1 MKRPARLVA
10 VSNRVGPVRG
20 AAAAGGLA
28 VGLVEALHER
38 GGLWFGWSGRT
49 AAAGRVRLRTEKVDG
64 MTLATLDLTQHELDG
79 YYNGFSNN
87 CLWPLLHFRID
98 LTRFERSQ
106 LETEQRALVESIAAP
121 GFYKESAVAIASAL
135 GRVEAIERELT
146 TLYARWD
153 ALDSRK

>member
-49 AAAGRVRLRTEKVDG
+49 AAAGRVRRLAVELR
-64 MTLATLDLTQHELDG
+64 LD
-79 YYNGFSNN
+79 
-87 CLWPLLHFRID
+87 PFRW
-98 LTRFERSQ
+98 Q
-106 LETEQRALVESIAAP
+106 
-121 GFYKESAVAIASAL
+121 
-135 GRVEAIERELT
+135 
-146 TLYARWD
+146 
-153 ALDSRK
+153 